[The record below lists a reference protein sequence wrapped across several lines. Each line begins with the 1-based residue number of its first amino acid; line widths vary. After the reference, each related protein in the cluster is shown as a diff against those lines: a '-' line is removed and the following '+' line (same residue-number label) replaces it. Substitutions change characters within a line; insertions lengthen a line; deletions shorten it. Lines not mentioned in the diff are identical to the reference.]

1 MPARQR
7 TSLFACTRPMD
18 TDFVPGRIKI
28 IDVRSQLNEQL
39 KCLESRLEVQVAM
52 VTELQDFFRRL
63 SEVETEYAKNLEKL
77 VKNTKLRHRQEKQKR
92 EHWSLFSTFTTW
104 QQVLD
109 ITKKESRDHQTLSD
123 IYGNQMVQRFNS
135 IIDNSQRIHRS
146 CHEIGMECH
155 EDIMKTLTELQNAM
169 KTYHTYQTESKQAES
184 KLRTVECQKNKLEQQ
199 LAGKN
204 ISSNKKLKSWIRQ
217 TEKKQNKYSENKLKA
232 LKSRNDYLLCIES
245 ANAGVSKY
253 FADDISD
260 LIDCMDFGYHNS
272 VRCTMMMYQSCHKNI
287 SKTHQNAIEVIQKCV
302 GDLDAQSDKQ
312 RFIELYNAAFMLP
325 KKFDFQPCKGDEV
338 QQISAQ
344 KPVQDDILQRYKAIG
359 DRLVQ
364 LRLDNDETWKT
375 MEATE
380 KSLNDMITGRNYDVS
395 SFFLEENP
403 PPKSPHEAAKQRSE
417 WLEMEGF
424 YIHKFRKYTQSCNQI
439 SRLQGKYSVIQ
450 RALGDNIS
458 TSGRPP
464 SLPPKPKKRRIGR
477 SQLVGQPKLFG
488 GSLEEYCDATGQE
501 IPLVIKSCVR
511 AINLYGMHHQGIF
524 RVSGAQVEINEFRVE
539 FEKGEDPLIDMDP
552 SDINS
557 VAGVLKLYF
566 RELREPLFPLPLF
579 DELISGSKLDDGQ
592 RVEKIK
598 DLLSPLPRCVLV
610 VMRYLFAFLNHL
622 SEYSDENMMDPYN
635 LAICFGPTLL
645 PIPSD
650 RDQVSYQGNV
660 HEVIKT
666 IIIHHEDI
674 FTFEGGEVYEKCIVD
689 DPDRESYNDIT
700 DIEVDPSSVTSD
712 DEDDDGSSLDAQ
724 IFEAVALYDFEGRT
738 ERELSFKKHDT
749 LLVYHR
755 VSSDWWEGLY
765 QGKEGLIPDR
775 YINLKHPP
783 EEKRSQPDEDGV
795 SRSST
800 LSKASASKLPTI
812 LTEPDQPEKPPPQTT
827 TNDSNPEKPSPH
839 MTPSG
844 TPRSS
849 MADTDSTSVNVPAAQ
864 TNSSPKLEVKRRT
877 DSLRIVEEE
886 DVKDDL
892 SADIDSA
899 LAEVVSGLRSLEMQ
913 QRTDKRM
920 SLPTIKHTP
929 KHTPDLVLDLPTEG
943 ANVSPQD
950 LSEPDSPTTTADT
963 FAQSN
968 QGTLKKANSMPRNIS
983 GHFLEAEQGGST
995 FMTSPLLGSFAG
1007 KKRGGSA
1014 REGSSKDPP
1023 FSPLMSASMTSSL
1036 TSSEM
1041 SSSMTSSMTSSIS
1054 VPPVLPPSGFTG
1066 HKQPPPVAEKPKLPP
1081 KVKPPVM
1088 KKPTRSPEVQR
1099 RQAGPQPAPLD
1110 SK

>member
-1 MPARQR
+1 MSTEKKPKKEKEILLEFENQSR
-7 TSLFACTRPMD
+7 
-18 TDFVPGRIKI
+18 
-28 IDVRSQLNEQL
+28 DVRSQLNEQL

-63 SEVETEYAKNLEKL
+63 SEVEMEYSRSLEKL
-77 VKNTKLRHRQEKQKR
+77 VKNTKLKHRQEKQKR
-92 EHWSLFSTFTTW
+92 EHWALFSTFTTW

-109 ITKKESRDHQTLSD
+109 ITKKESRDHQTLSE

-135 IIDNSQRIHRS
+135 IMDNSQRIHKN

-169 KTYHTYQTESKQAES
+169 KTYHTYQAESMQAES
-184 KLRTVECQKNKLEQQ
+184 KLRAMESQKNKLEQQ

-204 ISSNKKLKSWIRQ
+204 IATNRKLKTFTRQ

-232 LKSRNDYLLCIES
+232 LKARNDYLLCVES
-245 ANAGVSKY
+245 ANAAVGKY
-253 FADDISD
+253 FSDDISD

-312 RFIELYNAAFMLP
+312 RFIELYNSAFMLP
-325 KKFDFQPCKGDEV
+325 KKFDFQSSKGDEPTAVIFCEKSSV

-359 DRLVQ
+359 NRLVE
-364 LRLDNDETWKT
+364 LRLENDETWKT

-380 KSLNDMITGRNYDVS
+380 KALNDMITIRNYDVTT
-395 SFFLEENP
+395 FFQEENP
-403 PPKSPHEAAKQRSE
+403 PPKSPHEAAKQRGE
-417 WLEMEGF
+417 WLEMEA
-424 YIHKFRKYTQSCNQI
+424 YYLAKFRRYTQSCNQI
-439 SRLQGKYSVIQ
+439 ARLQGKYGAIQ

-477 SQLVGQPKLFG
+477 SQIVGQPKLFG
-488 GSLEEYCDATGQE
+488 GSLEEYCEATGQE
-501 IPLVIKSCVR
+501 IPLVVKSCIR

-524 RVSGAQVEINEFRVE
+524 RIPGAQVEINEFKAE
-539 FEKGEDPLIDMDP
+539 FEKGDDPLVDMDP

-579 DELISGSKLDDGQ
+579 DELISGSKLDDTQ

-598 DLLSPLPRCVLV
+598 DLLAPLPRCVLV
-610 VMRYLFAFLNHL
+610 AMRYLFAFLNHL

-666 IIIHHEDI
+666 IIVHHEEI
-674 FTFEGGEVYEKCIVD
+674 FTFEGGEVYEKCIIG
-689 DPDRESYNDIT
+689 DPDGESYNDIT
-700 DIEVDPSSVTSD
+700 DTEADPSSVAS
-712 DEDDDGSSLDAQ
+712 DEDEDEDGCSLDAQ

-738 ERELSFKKHDT
+738 GRELSFKKHDT

-755 VSSDWWEGLY
+755 VSQDWWEGLY
-765 QGKEGLIPDR
+765 QGREGLIPDR
-775 YINLKHPP
+775 YICLKHPP
-783 EEKRSQPDEDGV
+783 EERRSVTDEDSV

-800 LSKASASKLPTI
+800 LNKVSASQLPTI
-812 LTEPDQPEKPPPQTT
+812 LAETDQPEQPPPESSSK
-827 TNDSNPEKPSPH
+827 DSVPEKPSPRV
-839 MTPSG
+839 TPSG

-849 MADTDSTSVNVPAAQ
+849 VGSLETPILPAARQ
-864 TNSSPKLEVKRRT
+864 MSSPKLEVKRQK
-877 DSLRIVEEE
+877 DPLKIVEEE
-886 DVKDDL
+886 EVKLRATDHDEI
-892 SADIDSA
+892 SADIDTA
-899 LAEVVSGLRSLEMQ
+899 LAKVASDLHSLEMQ
-913 QRTDKRM
+913 QRSDKRM

-943 ANVSPQD
+943 ANVSPQE

-968 QGTLKKANSMPRNIS
+968 QGTMKKANSMPRNIS
-983 GHFLEAEQGGST
+983 GQFLEADQGGSAFYT
-995 FMTSPLLGSFAG
+995 GQGMVGSVHWKEEG
-1007 KKRGGSA
+1007 RECKRRLQQG
-1014 REGSSKDPP
+1014 
-1023 FSPLMSASMTSSL
+1023 
-1036 TSSEM
+1036 
-1041 SSSMTSSMTSSIS
+1041 
-1054 VPPVLPPSGFTG
+1054 VPPYVIIYDIITDLIR
-1066 HKQPPPVAEKPKLPP
+1066 KDIIYDLIDDIINDIVNLC
-1081 KVKPPVM
+1081 
-1088 KKPTRSPEVQR
+1088 PTCGSPWWCDR
-1099 RQAGPQPAPLD
+1099 I
-1110 SK
+1110 